1 MTDSDDLQDFMP
13 WTVIAGGSEGVG
25 ASFARRLAERGVN
38 LVLVARKTGPLKE
51 LAGAIETQ
59 YGVEVRT
66 LSLDLGQSSA
76 AEQLIA
82 HCDGLEV
89 GGLIYN
95 AGAAHGLTP
104 FLDQSL
110 DDYMSLMRLNT
121 ETQIRL
127 LHHFAKGMCDRG
139 RGAIISLGSGA
150 SAGGTPNLAGYSAAK
165 AYAQVL
171 AEGLWYEFKPFG
183 VKLLFLILGLTRT
196 PAMERAGFSMESEEF
211 QADEPDLVA
220 ATGLAKIADGP
231 VQIMDSIRPNIERLS
246 RLSRAEVVE
255 SLSDSSKGLT
265 QE

>member
-1 MTDSDDLQDFMP
+1 MKPHDDMQDFMP

-25 ASFARRLAERGVN
+25 ASFAKRLAERGVN
-38 LVLVARKTGPLKE
+38 LVLVARKIGPLEE
-51 LAGAIETQ
+51 LANEIKNK
-59 YGVEVRT
+59 YGVEVRIH
-66 LSLDLGQSSA
+66 SLDLGQSTA

-110 DDYMSLMRLNT
+110 DDYMTLMRLNT
-121 ETQIRL
+121 ETQVRII
-127 LHHFAKGMCDRG
+127 HHFAKGMRDRG

-165 AYAQVL
+165 AYVQVL

-183 VKLLFLILGLTRT
+183 IKLLFLILGLTRT
-196 PAMERAGFSMESEEF
+196 PAMERAGFSMDSNEF
-211 QADEPDLVA
+211 QADEPDAVA
-220 ATGLAKIADGP
+220 ATGLAKLADGP

-246 RLSRAEVVE
+246 QLSRAEVVE

-265 QE
+265 QD